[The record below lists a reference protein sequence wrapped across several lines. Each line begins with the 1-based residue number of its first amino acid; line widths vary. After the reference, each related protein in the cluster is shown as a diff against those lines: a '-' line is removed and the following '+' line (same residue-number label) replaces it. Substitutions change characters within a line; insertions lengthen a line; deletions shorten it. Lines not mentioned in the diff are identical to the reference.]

1 LDLFYVYVLFLQD
14 SESFNISYN
23 LEIKKMECERLN
35 RLVRSWYVQVQEEA
49 LAPARMVEFMEK
61 HLKGCGACLAD
72 PDVRAEVRKITEIVL
87 PASKMVKAVR
97 EDEEEVDDAP
107 LPYDAGEDE
116 DELSVEDDGEVDEG
130 DEDEDD
136 DEDDPFIPSIID
148 DDDDV

>member
-1 LDLFYVYVLFLQD
+1 VYVLFLQD

-72 PDVRAEVRKITEIVL
+72 PDVRAEVKKITEIVL
-87 PASKMVKAVR
+87 PASKMVKALR
-97 EDEEEVDDAP
+97 EDDDEDEVDDAP
-107 LPYDAGEDE
+107 SPFYAGEEEEDLPVDE
-116 DELSVEDDGEVDEG
+116 DGEVDEG
-130 DEDEDD
+130 AEDD
-136 DEDDPFIPSIID
+136 DEDDTFIPSMID
-148 DDDDV
+148 DEDDL